1 MKNDNEL
8 LAAMPVRKAFFRL
21 ALPAVAAQLINI
33 LYNLVDKMFIG
44 HIPGVGKQAL
54 AGVGVTAPVILAI
67 SAFAAL
73 VSMGG
78 APKAS
83 IFMGKGDNEQA
94 EKVMGSCAWMLIVL
108 SVVLTAFM
116 LIFGKMILQLFGAS
130 DNTILYATD
139 YMNIYCVGTL
149 FTQLT
154 LGLNAFITAQG
165 KTLISMCNVAVG
177 AVTNI
182 VLDAILINGF
192 GMGVKG
198 AALATVI
205 AQGVSTCFVIHYLI
219 KPTSQ
224 LKLRL
229 KNIRFERKLLLPCI
243 LLGTSPALMQ
253 LTENMVAISFNTS
266 LQKYGG
272 DIAVASMSILT
283 SIMQFVMLLLPGLV
297 QGAQPLLSYNLGAK
311 NISRVKKTFR
321 LLLICCLSGS
331 FLIWLVCMLIPQ
343 NVASIFT
350 DDVPLITYTG
360 KSMRIYLAMLL
371 IYGIQVACQYSFV
384 ALDQA
389 KKAIFLTIWRKIIL
403 LIPLIFILPR
413 ILSGS
418 AMEVFLAE
426 PIADTIID
434 HGVNIEKF
442 TPCREKDNQF
452 AISSQL
458 ISRKHIEKSI
468 EAFAKY
474 LNKYDGSAKLYIM
487 GDGDEKENLRKLAKD
502 LGADKN
508 IIFTGKLGHNEL
520 IEILKKSI
528 AMLVYTQSDLNMVS
542 IVESLSLAT
551 PVITTSVPYCS
562 SYIESENLGIV
573 DDNWNE
579 DDLRRIATS
588 DEYINNCMNYR
599 KYLPTEYKAEQF
611 LKVKG
616 LI

>member
-1 MKNDNEL
+1 MENDNEL
-8 LAAMPVRKAFFRL
+8 LAAMPVPKAFIKL

-44 HIPGVGKQAL
+44 HIPEVGKEAL

-94 EKVMGSCAWMLIVL
+94 EKVMGSCTWMLIVL

-130 DNTILYATD
+130 DDTISYATD
-139 YMNIYCVGTL
+139 YMNIYCLGTL

-192 GMGVKG
+192 GMGVRG

-205 AQGVSTCFVIHYLI
+205 AQGVSTCFVIHYLVTP
-219 KPTSQ
+219 KSQ

-229 KNIRFERKLLLPCI
+229 KNIRFERQLLLPCI
-243 LLGTSPALMQ
+243 FLGTSPALMQ

-272 DIAVASMSILT
+272 DMAVASMSILT

-321 LLLICCLSGS
+321 LLLICCVSGS
-331 FLIWLVCMLIPQ
+331 FLIWLVCMLIPG

-350 DDVPLITYTG
+350 GDMALITYTE

-371 IYGIQVACQYSFV
+371 IYGVQVACQYSFV

-403 LIPLIFILPR
+403 LIPLIFILPQ

-418 AMEVFLAE
+418 AMGVFLAE
-426 PIADTIID
+426 PIADTIA
-434 HGVNIEKF
+434 VCTTAPMFWN
-442 TPCREKDNQF
+442 
-452 AISSQL
+452 
-458 ISRKHIEKSI
+458 
-468 EAFAKY
+468 Y
-474 LNKYDGSAKLYIM
+474 Y
-487 GDGDEKENLRKLAKD
+487 RKLK
-502 LGADKN
+502 
-508 IIFTGKLGHNEL
+508 
-520 IEILKKSI
+520 
-528 AMLVYTQSDLNMVS
+528 
-542 IVESLSLAT
+542 
-551 PVITTSVPYCS
+551 
-562 SYIESENLGIV
+562 
-573 DDNWNE
+573 
-579 DDLRRIATS
+579 
-588 DEYINNCMNYR
+588 
-599 KYLPTEYKAEQF
+599 
-611 LKVKG
+611 
-616 LI
+616 

>member
-1 MKNDNEL
+1 MEKDNEL
-8 LAAMPVRKAFFRL
+8 LATMSVPKAFIKL

-94 EKVMGSCAWMLIVL
+94 EKVMGSCTWMLIAL

-130 DNTILYATD
+130 EDTISYATD
-139 YMNIYCVGTL
+139 YMNIYCLGTL

-182 VLDAILINGF
+182 VLDAVLINGV

-205 AQGVSTCFVIHYLI
+205 AQGVSTCFVIRYLVNP
-219 KPTSQ
+219 KSQ

-229 KNIRFERKLLLPCI
+229 KNIRFEKQLLLPCI
-243 LLGTSPALMQ
+243 FLGTSPALMQ

-272 DIAVASMSILT
+272 DMAVASMSILT

-311 NISRVKKTFR
+311 NVPRVKKTFR
-321 LLLICCLSGS
+321 LLLICCISGS
-331 FLIWLVCMLIPQ
+331 FLIWLVCMIMPG

-350 DDVPLITYTG
+350 DDMALIAYTE

-403 LIPLIFILPR
+403 LIPLIFILPQ

-418 AMEVFLAE
+418 AMGVFLAE
-426 PIADTIID
+426 PIADTIA
-434 HGVNIEKF
+434 VCTTAPMF
-442 TPCREKDNQF
+442 Y
-452 AISSQL
+452 A
-458 ISRKHIEKSI
+458 
-468 EAFAKY
+468 Y
-474 LNKYDGSAKLYIM
+474 Y
-487 GDGDEKENLRKLAKD
+487 RKLK
-502 LGADKN
+502 
-508 IIFTGKLGHNEL
+508 
-520 IEILKKSI
+520 
-528 AMLVYTQSDLNMVS
+528 
-542 IVESLSLAT
+542 
-551 PVITTSVPYCS
+551 
-562 SYIESENLGIV
+562 
-573 DDNWNE
+573 
-579 DDLRRIATS
+579 
-588 DEYINNCMNYR
+588 
-599 KYLPTEYKAEQF
+599 
-611 LKVKG
+611 
-616 LI
+616 

>member
-1 MKNDNEL
+1 MENDNEL
-8 LAAMPVRKAFFRL
+8 LAAMPVPKAFIKL

-44 HIPGVGKQAL
+44 HIPEVGKEAL

-94 EKVMGSCAWMLIVL
+94 EKVMGSCTWMLIVL

-130 DNTILYATD
+130 DDTISYATD
-139 YMNIYCVGTL
+139 YMHIYCLGTL

-192 GMGVKG
+192 GMGVRG

-205 AQGVSTCFVIHYLI
+205 AQGVSTCFVIHYLVTP
-219 KPTSQ
+219 KSQ

-229 KNIRFERKLLLPCI
+229 KNIRFERQLLLPCI
-243 LLGTSPALMQ
+243 FLGTSPALMQ

-272 DIAVASMSILT
+272 DMAVASMSILT

-321 LLLICCLSGS
+321 LLLICCVSGS
-331 FLIWLVCMLIPQ
+331 FLIWLVCMLIPG
-343 NVASIFT
+343 NVASVFT
-350 DDVPLITYTG
+350 GDMALITYTE

-371 IYGIQVACQYSFV
+371 IYGVQVACQYSFV

-403 LIPLIFILPR
+403 LIPLIFILPQ

-418 AMEVFLAE
+418 AMGVFLAE
-426 PIADTIID
+426 PIADTIA
-434 HGVNIEKF
+434 VCTTAPMFWN
-442 TPCREKDNQF
+442 
-452 AISSQL
+452 
-458 ISRKHIEKSI
+458 
-468 EAFAKY
+468 Y
-474 LNKYDGSAKLYIM
+474 Y
-487 GDGDEKENLRKLAKD
+487 RKLK
-502 LGADKN
+502 
-508 IIFTGKLGHNEL
+508 
-520 IEILKKSI
+520 
-528 AMLVYTQSDLNMVS
+528 
-542 IVESLSLAT
+542 
-551 PVITTSVPYCS
+551 
-562 SYIESENLGIV
+562 
-573 DDNWNE
+573 
-579 DDLRRIATS
+579 
-588 DEYINNCMNYR
+588 
-599 KYLPTEYKAEQF
+599 
-611 LKVKG
+611 
-616 LI
+616 